1 MGGIV
6 ILAALMYVIIQLVK
20 EVGVKQVPKDMDW
33 RQISVESARGVS
45 PKEQERQMYSGYY
58 NQHFDHPQDGQEGY
72 SMKNDQPTYYIC
84 KNHSCQPPTNQL

>member
-1 MGGIV
+1 MMGGIV

-45 PKEQERQMYSGYY
+45 PKE
-58 NQHFDHPQDGQEGY
+58 
-72 SMKNDQPTYYIC
+72 
-84 KNHSCQPPTNQL
+84 